1 MSLGRSFCC
10 KIMWSFEIP
19 NWISKWGCLKSD
31 IVKKDLAHPLFA
43 GKECELWAK
52 KMTWISLSMAT
63 TLADFLLCFFPI
75 CSVVE
80 IFQQIELQS
89 QLMTFA
95 DWWENRDWVETAGFP
110 APLPGLDFDFA
121 SKQALENSELE
132 TRIPRPCL
140 CNVSLKKHYK
150 TLCATKDKNSKL
162 AYPRLWICI
171 SLCAAKH
178 KNSKLAYPRLWN
190 CISKEDLE
198 NSKCSIPSMYLS
210 QTLTLHQNNQNPK
223 FDFENSSFSLQF
235 FHMAT
240 ECTNYKARPRL
251 SGQDILKTAVRCK
264 LSELTPSAWWE
275 IVIIM
280 LAGECT
286 NCPPSK

>member
-1 MSLGRSFCC
+1 
-10 KIMWSFEIP
+10 MWSFEIP

-31 IVKKDLAHPLFA
+31 IVKKRP

-52 KMTWISLSMAT
+52 KMKWISLSMAT

-150 TLCATKDKNSKL
+150 TLCATKD
-162 AYPRLWICI
+162 
-171 SLCAAKH
+171 